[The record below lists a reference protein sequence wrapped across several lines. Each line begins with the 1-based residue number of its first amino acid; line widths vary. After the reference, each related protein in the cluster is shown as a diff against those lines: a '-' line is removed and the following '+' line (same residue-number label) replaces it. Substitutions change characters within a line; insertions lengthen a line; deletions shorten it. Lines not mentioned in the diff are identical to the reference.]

1 MKHHDVRHFP
11 GKQLRDRA
19 VPLIGEVGIKP
30 DVERRQDQ
38 LVAVDGTS
46 IVATIPAIR
55 RRVVGSYLYRAPTE
69 EHGIYFPRRD
79 GRRPAIVHPCRLRC
93 DVLMPSACLGE
104 RQVTRRRFRAFA
116 SRISTLQQVN
126 GISASGSISGRSTKE
141 GPQRCDAFIGSGY
154 QSRQGWAARN
164 VSFDEPAESA
174 STSKG
179 RSGKE

>member
-1 MKHHDVRHFP
+1 LKHHDVRHFP

-38 LVAVDGTS
+38 LVAVDGTC

-104 RQVTRRRFRAFA
+104 RPGHTASFSRVRVANLNTSAGQRDFCVWFDFRARHQRRA
-116 SRISTLQQVN
+116 AEMRRLYWQWIS
-126 GISASGSISGRSTKE
+126 IPSGVGGKERLVRQAGRERVDVE
-141 GPQRCDAFIGSGY
+141 GPVQ
-154 QSRQGWAARN
+154 
-164 VSFDEPAESA
+164 
-174 STSKG
+174 
-179 RSGKE
+179 

>member
-1 MKHHDVRHFP
+1 MKHHHVRHFP

-19 VPLIGEVGIKP
+19 VPLIGEVAIEP

-104 RQVTRRRFRAFA
+104 RPGHTASFSRAFE
-116 SRISTLQQVN
+116 SRISTLHQVN
-126 GISASGSISGRSTKE
+126 GIATAGSIFGASRE
-141 GPQRCDAFIGSGY
+141 GPQRRDAFTGSGC

-164 VSFDEPAESA
+164 VSSDKPAESA
-174 STSKG
+174 STLKG
-179 RSGKE
+179 RSSKE